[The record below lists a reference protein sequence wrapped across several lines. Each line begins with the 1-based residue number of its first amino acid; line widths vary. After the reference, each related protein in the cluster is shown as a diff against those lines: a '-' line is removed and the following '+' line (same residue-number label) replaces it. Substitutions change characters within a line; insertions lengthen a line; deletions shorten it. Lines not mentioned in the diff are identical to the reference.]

1 MLKSAI
7 IASAVL
13 FGASVPVD
21 NLSGTHP
28 VSAEQTILKLPKPDV
43 VVAQFS
49 YLEISHGKNGFD
61 VSVIDSTDIFVDF
74 KLAGKFHIRIGV

>member
-1 MLKSAI
+1 MLKSVM

-21 NLSGTHP
+21 NLSDVHP
-28 VSAEQTILKLPKPDV
+28 MPAEQTVLKLPKPDT

-49 YLEISHGKNGFD
+49 YLEISHGENGFD

>member
-7 IASAVL
+7 LASVVL
-13 FGASVPVD
+13 FGASVPFD
-21 NLSGTHP
+21 NLSDSHP
-28 VSAEQTILKLPKPDV
+28 ISAEQTVLKLPKPDA

-49 YLEISHGKNGFD
+49 YLEISHGEKGFD

>member
-1 MLKSAI
+1 MLKSAV

-21 NLSGTHP
+21 NLSDTQT
-28 VSAEQTILKLPKPDV
+28 VSAEQTLLKLPKPDA

-49 YLEISHGKNGFD
+49 YLELSHGANGFD
-61 VSVIDSTDIFVDF
+61 ISVTDSTDIFVDF

>member
-13 FGASVPVD
+13 FGASAPVS
-21 NLSGTHP
+21 NLSDTQP
-28 VSAEQTILKLPKPDV
+28 VPAEQTILHLPKPEA

-49 YLEISHGKNGFD
+49 YLEVSHGENGFD
-61 VSVIDSTDIFVDF
+61 VTVTDSTDIFVDF